1 MRWTDILDIAIALCE
16 KFPITNP
23 QTLNFVDLRQMV
35 LDLPDFDDAP
45 NRCNERILEAIQS
58 AWLEERE

>member
-16 KFPITNP
+16 KFPNQDP

-45 NRCNERILEAIQS
+45 NRCNERILEAIQG

>member
-1 MRWTDILDIAIALCE
+1 MHWTDILDIAIALNE
-16 KFPITNP
+16 KFPTQNP

-45 NRCNERILEAIQS
+45 NRCNERILEAIQG

>member
-16 KFPITNP
+16 KFPEQTP

-35 LDLPDFDDAP
+35 LSLPDFEDDP
-45 NRCNERILEAIQS
+45 NRCNERILEAIQG
-58 AWLEERE
+58 AWLQERE

>member
-1 MRWTDILDIAIALCE
+1 MRWTDILDIAIALDE
-16 KFPITNP
+16 KFPNQTP

>member
-16 KFPITNP
+16 KFPNQNP

>member
-1 MRWTDILDIAIALCE
+1 MRWTDILDIAIALDE
-16 KFPITNP
+16 KFPTQNP

>member
-1 MRWTDILDIAIALCE
+1 MRWTDILDIAIALDE
-16 KFPITNP
+16 KFPTQNP

-45 NRCNERILEAIQS
+45 NRCNERILEAIQG

>member
-16 KFPITNP
+16 KFPNQDP

-35 LDLPDFDDAP
+35 LDLPDFDDDP

>member
-16 KFPITNP
+16 KFPNQDP

-35 LDLPDFDDAP
+35 LDLPDFDEAP
-45 NRCNERILEAIQS
+45 NRCNERILEAIQG

>member
-16 KFPITNP
+16 KFPNQDP
-23 QTLNFVDLRQMV
+23 QTLNFVDLRQLV

-45 NRCNERILEAIQS
+45 NRCNERILEAIQG